1 MRYQAVLFDLDG
13 TLLDTLADLA
23 EASNRV
29 LAGRGLKPYPVEDYR
44 YFVGNGVR
52 HLLECILPR
61 PLREKEEEIEAAI
74 AAFQQEY
81 AKNWQEHTKAYQ
93 GIAELLD
100 YLSANGYRLAVLSN
114 KPQHFTE
121 LCVHTLLADWHFDS
135 VLGQREGIPRKP
147 HPAGAL
153 ETARVL
159 DLPPSAILYAGDTGV
174 DMRTAQQAGMDA
186 VGVLWGFRDAEELR
200 ATGAELLAQTPQEL
214 IRFLAESAAAEQ
226 SA

>member
-13 TLLDTLADLA
+13 TLLDTLTDLA

-29 LAGRGLKPYPVEDYR
+29 LMELGLKPFPVQDYR
-44 YFVGNGVR
+44 YFVGSGVR
-52 HLLECILPR
+52 HLVECILPK
-61 PLREKEEEIEAAI
+61 PLREHEEEMDAAI

-81 AKNWQEHTKAYQ
+81 AKNWQIHTKPYD

-100 YLSANGYRLAVLSN
+100 YLSTQGYRMGVLSN
-114 KPQHFTE
+114 KPHHFTQ
-121 LCVHTLLADWHFDS
+121 LCVETLLSAWHFHS

-153 ETARVL
+153 ETARL
-159 DLPPSAILYAGDTGV
+159 FALPPSAILYVGDTGV

-200 ATGAELLAQTPQEL
+200 ATGAEVLVQTPQEL

-226 SA
+226 TP

>member
-23 EASNRV
+23 AASNRV
-29 LAGRGLKPYPVEDYR
+29 LAAHGLKPYPVEDYR
-44 YFVGNGVR
+44 YFVGSGVR
-52 HLLECILPR
+52 HLLECILPK
-61 PLREKEEEIEAAI
+61 PLREEEAEIEAGI

-81 AKNWQEHTKAYQ
+81 AKNWQEHTKAYE

-100 YLSANGYRLAVLSN
+100 YLSTNGYRLAVLSN

-121 LCVHTLLADWHFDS
+121 LCVQTLLANWQFHS
-135 VLGQREGIPRKP
+135 VLGQREGVPRKP

-153 ETARVL
+153 ETARLL
-159 DLPPSAILYAGDTGV
+159 DLPPSAILYVGDTGV

-200 ATGAELLAQTPQEL
+200 ATGAEILVQTPQEL
-214 IRFLAESAAAEQ
+214 VRFLAESAAAEQ
-226 SA
+226 SV

>member
-153 ETARVL
+153 ETARVR

>member
-29 LAGRGLKPYPVEDYR
+29 LAARGLKPYPVQDYR
-44 YFVGNGVR
+44 YFVGSGVR
-52 HLLECILPR
+52 HLLECILPK
-61 PLREKEEEIEAAI
+61 PLREEEEEIQAAI
-74 AAFQQEY
+74 TAFQQEY
-81 AKNWQEHTKAYQ
+81 AKNWQQHTRPYE
-93 GIAELLD
+93 GIVELLD
-100 YLSANGYRLAVLSN
+100 YLSANGYRLSVLSN

-121 LCVHTLLADWHFDS
+121 LCVQTMLAAWHFDS
-135 VLGQREGIPRKP
+135 VLGQREGVPRKP

-159 DLPPSAILYAGDTGV
+159 GLPPSTILYAGDTGV

-186 VGVLWGFRDAEELR
+186 GGVLWGFRDAEELR
-200 ATGAELLAQTPQEL
+200 ATGAEFLVQSPQEL

-226 SA
+226 GA